1 MSPDDGA
8 LVLDMWLAARRAQAY
23 VRDVSR
29 TDFERNLML
38 QDAVAHQIQII
49 GEAAGQV
56 SAEFQLAHSEIPWRQ
71 IIGMRHRLVH
81 GYREVRPDV
90 VWDTAR
96 NAIESLIAALQPLI
110 PPEEAD

>member
-1 MSPDDGA
+1 MSPNDAA

-23 VRDVSR
+23 VHDVSR
-29 TDFERNLML
+29 PEFERNLIL

-56 SAEFQLAHSEIPWRQ
+56 STEFQQAHPEIPWRQ

-81 GYREVRPDV
+81 GYREVRADV

-96 NAIESLIAALQPLI
+96 NAIGSLIAALEPLI